1 MSLEELL
8 AVDFRDSASLK
19 ASRRKRMAR
28 QRRPVGSYFALPGP
42 FLPSV
47 APPCPSS
54 IPRVR
59 IAFLL
64 LSSSKSDALL
74 ARTFEVMD
82 MSVCYIQA
90 IGEGGLRFILR
101 KELRNSD
108 VSSLGRIVLPKVSL
122 WASCYQRIY
131 ELAVYC

>member
-1 MSLEELL
+1 MEYCTGKSGGLSGKGYSGSGSVGMEGDQMSLEELL

-28 QRRPVGSYFALPGP
+28 QRRPVGSYCALPGP

-47 APPCPSS
+47 APPCPPP
-54 IPRVR
+54 IPPVR

-74 ARTFEVMD
+74 SRTFEVMD
-82 MSVCYIQA
+82 TGVCYI
-90 IGEGGLRFILR
+90 
-101 KELRNSD
+101 
-108 VSSLGRIVLPKVSL
+108 
-122 WASCYQRIY
+122 
-131 ELAVYC
+131 